1 MMLRVKSHLSK
12 INASIHHW
20 KLLKKLATQEDL
32 ETVFLPPYSP
42 ELARIKIVFAFIK
55 AKIRRNLDQIEWSFQ
70 KYEGKKKI
78 INALSKISKENIH
91 KVWLGIVKI
100 SKSFILK
107 NINAKIIH
115 I

>member
-12 INASIHHW
+12 INASIHHG

-32 ETVFLPPYSP
+32 EIVFLPPYSP
-42 ELARIKIVFAFIK
+42 ELAPIETVFALIK
-55 AKIRRNLDQIEWSFQ
+55 AKIRRNLDQIKWSFQ

-78 INALSKISKENIH
+78 INALSKISKETIH
-91 KVWLGIVKI
+91 KVWLGVVKI
-100 SKSFILK
+100 SKSFILR